1 MTALQVAR
9 FVTALSRREQVA
21 LALLWGWVLLV
32 AGGPLL
38 LEPGAT
44 GDLSGYV
51 GRVDNLETIDAMN
64 PVAAVVYWLGDANCH
79 TISSRSY
86 TYAGNQM
93 PFCARDLGI
102 FAGLALGFTVA
113 LRRRPELSLPLVLL
127 ALVPIGLDGT
137 IQLLTDYEST
147 NPRRLIT
154 GLLAGGVTGWALMII
169 LEPRRNQ
176 GHG

>member
-1 MTALQVAR
+1 MTASQAVR

-21 LALLWGWVLLV
+21 LALLWSWLLLV

-51 GRVDNLETIDAMN
+51 GRVDNRETLDAMN
-64 PVAAVVYWLGDANCH
+64 PVAAAVYWLGDTNCH
-79 TISSRSY
+79 QISSRSY
-86 TYAGNQM
+86 SYGGNQM

-113 LRRRPELSLPLVLL
+113 LRRRPVLSLPLVLL

-154 GLLAGGVTGWALMII
+154 GLLAGGVTGWALTII
-169 LEPRRNQ
+169 LEPKRN
-176 GHG
+176 

>member
-1 MTALQVAR
+1 MSNWQVVR
-9 FVTALSRREQVA
+9 VVTVLSRREQVA
-21 LALLWGWVLLV
+21 LVLLWSWLLLV

-38 LEPGAT
+38 LEPGTT
-44 GDLSGYV
+44 GNLSGYSL
-51 GRVDNLETIDAMN
+51 GVDNVEMLDEIN
-64 PVAAVVYWLGDANCH
+64 PLARAVYWVGDVNCH
-79 TISSRSY
+79 QKATRSY
-86 TYAGNQM
+86 AYADNQM

-154 GLLAGGVTGWALMII
+154 GLIAGGVTGWALMII
-169 LEPRRNQ
+169 LEPRRN
-176 GHG
+176 

>member
-1 MTALQVAR
+1 MSTWQTAR

-38 LEPGAT
+38 LEPEAT

-51 GRVDNLETIDAMN
+51 GRVDNPEVIADMN
-64 PVAAVVYWLGDANCH
+64 PVARAVYWLGDVNCH
-79 TISSRSY
+79 QKATRSY
-86 TYAGNQM
+86 AYADNQM

-154 GLLAGGVTGWALMII
+154 GLIAGGVTGWALMII
-169 LEPRRNQ
+169 LEPRRN
-176 GHG
+176 